1 MRALLP
7 VLACLCVLFAAC
19 KKEPGVGGQAEIR
32 GYVLRQN
39 VNGLGAPIGD
49 AYPYPETRVYIVY
62 GDHDFYDNDVRT
74 GPDGLY
80 VFHWLRTGNYKVFTY
95 GECLGADCPSG
106 QVQLL
111 SSVTIKDKSEVV
123 TVPTMIAKNF
133 P

>member
-7 VLACLCVLFAAC
+7 IIACLCLLLSAC

-32 GYVLRQN
+32 GFVLRQD

-49 AYPYPETRVYIVY
+49 AYPYPEARVYIEY
-62 GDHDFYDNDVRT
+62 GDHDFYDDDIRT

-80 VFHWLRTGNYKVFTY
+80 AFHWLRTGNYKVFTY
-95 GECLGADCPSG
+95 SECQGAGCPSG
-106 QVQLL
+106 QVQIL

-123 TVPTMIAKNF
+123 TVPTMTAINY
-133 P
+133 